1 MAPRWHHFTSGLVEL
16 TVRGR
21 RLPRSQRALDG
32 LAPLPPAEAFE
43 QALDGGA
50 DFGAGGFLVLRTGD
64 EQRTFAECR
73 PQDVR

>member
-1 MAPRWHHFTSGLVEL
+1 M
-16 TVRGR
+16 
-21 RLPRSQRALDG
+21 PRSHRALDG